1 MKYYPTAYKH
11 NTNYSNVQ
19 SLTGVDLHQSYEVV
33 LGARRG
39 RVSSIDLTTRIFVLE
54 KPPYKVGDV
63 IVGTLPELIGLFPSR
78 VTLNQYTRHAAL
90 KGSVQATPEPQEN
103 VVIEDSLQPNLEP
116 DNSSQ
121 KSYVYRGIS
130 IDFKPVVNGVV
141 FASIEEAEKAID
153 IALQLKL

>member
-1 MKYYPTAYKH
+1 MKYFPTTYQH

-39 RVSSIDLTTRIFVLE
+39 RVSSVDLSARIFVLK

-78 VTLNQYTRHAAL
+78 VSLNQYTRRAAL
-90 KGSVQATPEPQEN
+90 KGSVQTTPEPQED
-103 VVIEDSLQPNLEP
+103 VVIEDSLQSIPEP
-116 DNSSQ
+116 NSSIQ
-121 KSYVYRGIS
+121 KSYTYRGIS
-130 IDFKPVVNGVV
+130 VDFKPVVNGVV
-141 FASIEEAEKAID
+141 FSSIEEAEKAID